1 MKTLTMRWIFYGLL
15 LTLSISLTACSVAQR
30 RSGQA
35 SVRNGRIYI
44 EDSTGK
50 HRFNFRMEYDSRSL
64 SMILASPWGD
74 SVAYISYEEDELLVK
89 DGDGR
94 RLDSTEYLSL
104 VKEIFHLL
112 NTSLPSEGCLIRE
125 NIEIEFSKRD
135 EEGFPR
141 QWVIRE
147 GSIRIK
153 VVFL

>member
-1 MKTLTMRWIFYGLL
+1 
-15 LTLSISLTACSVAQR
+15 
-30 RSGQA
+30 
-35 SVRNGRIYI
+35 
-44 EDSTGK
+44 
-50 HRFNFRMEYDSRSL
+50 
-64 SMILASPWGD
+64 MILASPWGD